1 MRKKRI
7 LVVDDEAS
15 ITTLLQLNLEKTGD
29 YTVRTANRGEEVLQ
43 AVREFK
49 PDGVVLDVMMPGMD
63 GGVIAGK
70 IQASPDCRNVSLIF
84 LTAAVKKEEIEA
96 SGGFIGG
103 FPYVPKPLNIK
114 GVIGVIEQQLAG
126 RKFG

>member
-1 MRKKRI
+1 MPDPR
-7 LVVDDEAS
+7 
-15 ITTLLQLNLEKTGD
+15 LLSTE
-29 YTVRTANRGEEVLQ
+29 TAYAGRLFNVS
-43 AVREFK
+43 
-49 PDGVVLDVMMPGMD
+49 LDTIEMD

-96 SGGFIGG
+96 CGGFIGG

-126 RKFG
+126 RKLG